1 MVKATGATKRKRR
14 KDKDDDELAAQIA
27 EVAEVSKYI
36 REASGERIREKGEL
50 YLRQGA
56 VIAGLAP
63 AEEKI
68 STSAVLNVPTE
79 TKPEGTG
86 ADARVAENE
95 KTGIAKKPDGSAEV
109 ETPPEE
115 GKISTTA
122 VLIPEPV
129 DEETEVAGTPGAEE
143 EEKIS
148 APGVLNLETGVQE
161 KEVFESEETERALE
175 KISTPDVLNA
185 LLGIPGISTPGAL
198 NMLLNIPGISTP
210 GALNKI
216 STPGALNM
224 LLNIPGIS
232 TPGALNRK
240 KISTPG
246 ALNRFGISTPGALNR
261 HPIKVVFEHEP
272 LLKFINGTI
281 NILLTPDIDSRSKIF
296 LIIVLHKS
304 VFGNKKTVKVKGND
318 ILKALGIHK
327 KNQKKI
333 PEEIEKA
340 GLATVQVR
348 KKAGTEVTFNEEIFK
363 PNHKNG
369 SKEGA
374 VDRLID
380 IYNIYSLSIYPEGNN
395 EEKIEE
401 KKSIP
406 LREIGKY
413 VSVLSLHLA
422 GFPLRSVTGSLIEAI
437 RGKDPELV
445 TAFWIYAKNNSDKIK
460 SPGAYLIK
468 VLDNN
473 DTGNLSGEIMESAK
487 ACVRAAQVIAREA
500 YDEPELSFLRALAQK
515 LSVPGRWDRED
526 RKSLTARLRVAG
538 RELVKEC
545 EKALGNLSKGS
556 KGERN

>member
-185 LLGIPGISTPGAL
+185 LLGIPG
-198 NMLLNIPGISTP
+198 
-210 GALNKI
+210 I